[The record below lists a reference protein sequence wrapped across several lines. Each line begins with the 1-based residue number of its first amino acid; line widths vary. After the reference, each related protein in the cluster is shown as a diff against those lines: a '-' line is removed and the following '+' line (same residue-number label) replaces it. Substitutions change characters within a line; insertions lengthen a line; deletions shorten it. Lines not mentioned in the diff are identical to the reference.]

1 MSKEN
6 ENNDVIQH
14 SMSKSETRSMP
25 VNGGENPDRHLNNF
39 DRESKD
45 DDKK

>member
-6 ENNDVIQH
+6 ENNDVIEH

-25 VNGGENPDRHLNNF
+25 MKNV
-39 DRESKD
+39 
-45 DDKK
+45 DKPEDYQDLFTKIKNKQNK